1 MKFTKFHKPTGEL
14 LQMLKESNSVNQY
27 MAENQ
32 DEFINIDIAEYLEK
46 IIQEKQLKRADIV
59 KESGLDRSYV

>member
-14 LQMLKESNSVNQY
+14 LQILKKSNSVKQY

-32 DEFINIDIAEYLEK
+32 DEFMHIDIAEYLEK
-46 IIQEKQLKRADIV
+46 IIQENHLKLKSVIFHI
-59 KESGLDRSYV
+59 